1 MRGALA
7 AAMLFAVSTPAA
19 SAQPPSN
26 MPRAKRMAPAPV
38 APLHIG
44 ALRIEAVPW
53 ARDAGFDQTGGVIAA
68 FDAPSGERR
77 WLLQVYRT
85 HYDPALE
92 SDVQDIFI
100 TRLRR
105 AGSGRIVVEDERRR
119 RWLVD
124 LNSRAVT
131 RQR

>member
-1 MRGALA
+1 MRSALA
-7 AAMLFAVSTPAA
+7 AAMLLAVSVPAA
-19 SAQPPSN
+19 SAQPPSH

-38 APLHIG
+38 APLRMG

-68 FDAPSGERR
+68 FDARSGERR

-100 TRLRR
+100 THLRR
-105 AGSGRIVVEDERRR
+105 AGSDRIIVEDEHRR